1 MISFVLR
8 RLITYPFVLF
18 VVLFLSFL
26 LMKAAPGGPFTK
38 EKALPAE
45 IEAQINEQYHFDWP
59 VMPIYRVKEDM
70 EARDPLFTIG
80 PLHVARLRDW
90 GRTQFTTYL
99 SGLLRGDLG
108 ISYKYRGRTV
118 NEIIWQTLP
127 ISLTLGVVA
136 MLFALIVGIP
146 TGVAGAVRQ
155 NTWVDYSTMSLAM
168 LGVCV
173 PNFVLGPLLIILFV
187 FILGWLP
194 AGGWGLLSQLI
205 LPAVT
210 LGAIRAAYI
219 ARLTRTGMLD
229 VIHKDFV
236 RTARA
241 KGLSEQK
248 VIWKHTFKEA
258 VLPVLSY
265 LGPAFS
271 FVLVGSIVVEQIFN
285 IPGMGSFFVQ
295 SALNRDYLLANGMVL
310 VYFTLLVVLNLL
322 VDVAYAWVD
331 PRIQYS

>member
-1 MISFVLR
+1 MTSFILR
-8 RLITYPFVLF
+8 RLVTYPFVLF
-18 VVLFLSFL
+18 IVLFLSFL

-45 IEAQINEQYHFDWP
+45 IEVLINQQYHFDWP
-59 VMPIYRVKEDM
+59 VMPIYRVKPDM
-70 EARDPLFTIG
+70 EAREPMFTVG
-80 PLHVARLRDW
+80 PLHVARLSDW
-90 GRTQFTTYL
+90 GRTQFTTYMAN
-99 SGLLRGDLG
+99 LLRGDLG

-136 MLFALIVGIP
+136 IIFSLLVGIP
-146 TGVAGAVRQ
+146 IGVIGAVRQ
-155 NTWVDYSTMSLAM
+155 NTFADYATMSLAM

-173 PNFVLGPLLIILFV
+173 PNFVLAPLLIILFV
-187 FILGWLP
+187 FVLAWLP
-194 AGGWGLLSQLI
+194 AGGWGLPSQII
-205 LPAVT
+205 LPAIT

-229 VIHKDFV
+229 VIQKDYV

-241 KGLSEQK
+241 KGLSERK
-248 VIWKHTFKEA
+248 VIWKHTFREA

-310 VYFTLLVVLNLL
+310 IYFTLLVILNLL
-322 VDVAYAWVD
+322 VDIAYAWVD